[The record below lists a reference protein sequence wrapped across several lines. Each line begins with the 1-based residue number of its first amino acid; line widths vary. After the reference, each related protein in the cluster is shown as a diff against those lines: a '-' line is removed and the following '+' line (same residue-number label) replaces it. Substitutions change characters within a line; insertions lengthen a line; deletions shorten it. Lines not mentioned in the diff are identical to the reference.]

1 MDKILINAGCYVA
14 VILLGFILR
23 LAGFFKEGD
32 FRVLSQI
39 ALKITL
45 PATVVVS
52 MSSAQLNVNM
62 LVISALG
69 LGCGVIYIIVACL
82 IHLRSGKD
90 KRAFAA
96 LNLPGYNIGL
106 FAMPF
111 ISGFLG
117 SAGVVTTS
125 LFDAG
130 NAVVCLGG
138 AYGVAEGIKS
148 GSKFPLGQILK
159 ALVTSVP
166 FMTYVIMITLN
177 LTDVHLPSVVLQFAD
192 IIRSASTFVAML
204 MIGVGL
210 KLKVTSSQLGSIL
223 KIVFLRY
230 SIAACFAAVFWFL
243 LPFDLQVRQALVL
256 LAFSPIGAATP
267 AFTGQLKSDVGLSS
281 AINSICI
288 ICSIVIMTSL
298 LTIIL

>member
-1 MDKILINAGCYVA
+1 MGEILISAGCYVA

-23 LAGFFKEGD
+23 LCGFFKEGD

-45 PATVVVS
+45 PAAVVVS
-52 MSSAQLNVNM
+52 MSQAKLDTSM

-69 LGCGVIYIIVACL
+69 IGCGVVYVLTACL
-82 IHLRSGKD
+82 FTSRKNKD
-90 KRAFAA
+90 DRAFTV

-117 SAGVVTTS
+117 PMGVATTS
-125 LFDAG
+125 LFDTG
-130 NAVVCLGG
+130 NAFVCLGG
-138 AYGVAEGIKS
+138 AYGLAEGIKS
-148 GSKFPLGQILK
+148 GSKFSVWRIFK
-159 ALVTSVP
+159 ALLTSVP
-166 FMTYVIMITLN
+166 FVTYVIMITLN
-177 LTDVHLPSVVLQFAD
+177 LTGVRLPDPVLRFAD
-192 IIRSASTFVAML
+192 VIKGASTFVAML

-210 KLKVTSSQLGSIL
+210 RLKVSPSQLGSVL

-230 SIAACFAAVFWFL
+230 SVAAGLALLFWFC

-256 LAFSPIGAATP
+256 LCFSPIGAATP
-267 AFTGQLKSDVGLSS
+267 AFTGQLKGDVGLSS

-288 ICSIVIMTSL
+288 ICSIVIMTTL

>member
-1 MDKILINAGCYVA
+1 MREILISAGCYVA
-14 VILLGFILR
+14 IILLGFVLR
-23 LAGFFKEGD
+23 LCGFFKEGD

-45 PATVVVS
+45 PAAVVVS
-52 MSSAQLNVNM
+52 MSQANLDTSM

-69 LGCGVIYIIVACL
+69 LGCGVVYILMACL
-82 IHLRSGKD
+82 FTSPKNKD
-90 KRAFAA
+90 DRAFTV

-117 SAGVVTTS
+117 PMGVVTTS
-125 LFDAG
+125 LFDTG
-130 NAVVCLGG
+130 NAFVCLGG
-138 AYGVAEGIKS
+138 SYGIAEGIKS
-148 GSKFPLGQILK
+148 GSKFSLWRILK
-159 ALVTSVP
+159 ALLTSVP
-166 FMTYVIMITLN
+166 FMTYVIMIVLN
-177 LTDVHLPSVVLQFAD
+177 LTGIRLPAPVLQFAD
-192 IIRSASTFVAML
+192 VVKGASTFVAML

-210 KLKVTSSQLGSIL
+210 RLRVSKNHLGKVL

-230 SIAACFAAVFWFL
+230 SIAACLALAFWFC
-243 LPFDLQVRQALVL
+243 LPFDIQIRQALVL
-256 LAFSPIGAATP
+256 LCFSPIGAATP
-267 AFTGQLKSDVGLSS
+267 AFTGQMKGDVGLSS

-288 ICSIVIMTSL
+288 ICSIVIMTAL